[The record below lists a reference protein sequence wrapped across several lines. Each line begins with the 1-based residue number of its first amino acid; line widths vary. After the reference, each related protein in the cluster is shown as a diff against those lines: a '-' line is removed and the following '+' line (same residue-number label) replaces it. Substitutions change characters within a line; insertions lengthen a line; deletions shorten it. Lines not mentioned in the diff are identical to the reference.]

1 MIFALLLGCADFL
14 AIADTFNDL
23 TNPMVV
29 QAWYI
34 GVEPLPE
41 GVDLG
46 ASDWDAGSSA
56 RVMLADATAL
66 EDLGDS
72 PIDDAAVELEVDGEG
87 FALFPESDGN
97 FAATS
102 EDGLP
107 WAAAADTVLRVDR
120 DGAHH
125 LSMVT
130 PDAPELD
137 VPESIDAG
145 AELVVSLEGQDY
157 DNMMVTVVRLADGET
172 TYDSLPTDIAD
183 LYRLTHAAG
192 SLEAEIPGSAF
203 REPGAYAVGVAGL
216 VNADPDSYE
225 DVNLALSALTA
236 GSLRFTAVHV
246 GE

>member
-1 MIFALLLGCADFL
+1 MILALLLGCADLL
-14 AIADTFNDL
+14 AIADTLEDL

-46 ASDWDAGSSA
+46 DSDWGAGSSA
-56 RVMLADATAL
+56 RVMLADATSL
-66 EDLGDS
+66 EELEDS
-72 PIDDAAVELEVDGEG
+72 PIDDAAVELEVEGQG
-87 FALFPESDGN
+87 FALLPESDGN

-107 WAAAADTVLRVDR
+107 WAPAADTVLRVDR
-120 DGAHH
+120 DGSHH
-125 LSMVT
+125 LEMVT
-130 PDAPELD
+130 PEAPELD
-137 VPESIDAG
+137 VPESHEAG
-145 AELVVSLEGQDY
+145 AALVVSLEGQDY
-157 DNMMVTVVRLADGET
+157 DNLMVTVVRLADGQT

-183 LYRLTHAAG
+183 LYRLTHASG

-203 REPGAYAVGVAGL
+203 REGGAYAVGVAGL

-225 DVNLALSALTA
+225 GVNLALSALTA
-236 GSLRFTAVHV
+236 GSLRFVPV
-246 GE
+246 QVE